1 METDNLVS
9 LAGRCYNVNY
19 LNMYC
24 SSQINS
30 RTARQKTFVSKKNK
44 VYARTVS
51 RDRPKFSYE
60 YFKELRFNYS
70 NGSIVSTQE
79 FFFLLSA
86 TIFHFSTA
94 CHTFSLS
101 TQGQNEF
108 QSWIMASNE
117 IIPK

>member
-30 RTARQKTFVSKKNK
+30 RTARQKTFASKKNK

-79 FFFLLSA
+79 FFFSSQCYHLSLLNCMSH
-86 TIFHFSTA
+86 IFSEHS
-94 CHTFSLS
+94 
-101 TQGQNEF
+101 G
-108 QSWIMASNE
+108 
-117 IIPK
+117 PK